1 MRVREVC
8 HTGAEL
14 SWSERLGGTNVEELC
29 ANILHNE
36 IHCDADCTDQT
47 QHADKSDNSGE
58 VFRRIEN
65 AHVSAQ
71 PSPVVHRVPGDE
83 RELLL
88 GSVADVD

>member
-1 MRVREVC
+1 VEISRHRDFRWANAKEFPANVAHNEVNADTNGADETQNTKKGNDRREV
-8 HTGAEL
+8 L
-14 SWSERLGGTNVEELC
+14 S
-29 ANILHNE
+29 
-36 IHCDADCTDQT
+36 
-47 QHADKSDNSGE
+47 
-58 VFRRIEN
+58 RIQN